1 MRLAGAGARLV
12 TLHARHVAPNRR
24 RARAAKLEYVR
35 DTVEALRTHGMH
47 ASCAGG
53 RTVVLSNGNV
63 RAFSDVAHNLQA
75 TGADGAMV
83 GEPLLDVPDIFAPVL
98 GRPHTD
104 VRGVLAT
111 YLGYCE
117 QYPVDVS
124 LGYVHQHVQSIVRG
138 KMPPGRDARALS
150 DALRA
155 AQSVAEM
162 QRVLERP

>member
-1 MRLAGAGARLV
+1 M
-12 TLHARHVAPNRR
+12 
-24 RARAAKLEYVR
+24 
-35 DTVEALRTHGMH
+35 
-47 ASCAGG
+47 
-53 RTVVLSNGNV
+53 
-63 RAFSDVAHNLQA
+63 RAFSDVADNLQA

-83 GEPLLDVPDIFAPVL
+83 GEPLLDVPDMFAPAL
-98 GRPHTD
+98 GRPHAD